1 MRILILGCDKLGA
14 HLATDL
20 AGDGHR
26 VSVLDPRPDRLDALP
41 QNPHLETV
49 MASDSLIEDLRGVG
63 INSVDVFLALSQ
75 DDSRNAMAAQ
85 VASHIFH
92 VPEVICRIGDPQR
105 GKMYRG
111 LGMNVVCPTVVMM
124 DTIKSSLGEA
134 KGIR

>member
-20 AGDGHR
+20 AGHDHR
-26 VSVLDPRPDRLDALP
+26 VIVLDHRPDRLDALP

-49 MASDSLIEDLRGVG
+49 MASDSLMEDLRAAG

-105 GKMYRG
+105 AKMYRG
-111 LGMNVVCPTVVMM
+111 LGMNVVCPTVVLM